1 MKSAIIHIK
10 MTNCDRLT
18 GEDAVTELTTTGSID
33 GTADDLR
40 IGYTETDE
48 AMHGCLTTVRIERQQ
63 LATMTRTGAYA
74 AALTIEK
81 DRRHNCLYATPFGE
95 MMMGFFGKRVQ
106 CTLREKTAQVLL
118 DYAIDL
124 NASPFADVSM
134 QIDVKIKEE

>member
-1 MKSAIIHIK
+1 MKNAMIHIK
-10 MTNCDRLT
+10 MTNRDRMT

-48 AMHGCLTTVRIERQQ
+48 AMQGCLTTVRIERQR

-74 AALTIEK
+74 AALTIEQ
-81 DRRHNCLYATPFGE
+81 DRRHNCLYTTPFGE
-95 MMMGFFGKRVQ
+95 MMMGFYGRRVQ
-106 CTLREKTAQVLL
+106 CSLNERTAQVLL

-124 NASPFADVSM
+124 NTSPFADVSM
-134 QIDVKIKEE
+134 QIDVKMKEE